1 MSTRIEVRRGEP
13 IDRAIGR
20 FKRQVNRD
28 GVLKEL
34 RKRSRYEKPSER
46 RRRKAKERLKS
57 LHKAE
62 REQRNRSF
70 GA

>member
-1 MSTRIEVRRGEP
+1 MSTKVLVRQGEP

-34 RKRSRYEKPSER
+34 KMRSRFEKPSMK
-46 RRRKAKERLKS
+46 RRRKAKERLKTMR
-57 LHKAE
+57 KAE
-62 REQRNRSF
+62 RLNNV
-70 GA
+70 GVL

>member
-1 MSTRIEVRRGEP
+1 MSTKVLVRQGEP

-34 RKRSRYEKPSER
+34 KMRSRFEKPSMK
-46 RRRKAKERLKS
+46 RRRKAKERLNNVGV
-57 LHKAE
+57 L
-62 REQRNRSF
+62 
-70 GA
+70 

>member
-1 MSTRIEVRRGEP
+1 MPTKVLVRQGEP

-34 RKRSRYEKPSER
+34 KMRSRFEKPSMK
-46 RRRKAKERLKS
+46 RRRKAKERI
-57 LHKAE
+57 KAM
-62 REQRNRSF
+62 RKAIRQNEQ
-70 GA
+70 GVL